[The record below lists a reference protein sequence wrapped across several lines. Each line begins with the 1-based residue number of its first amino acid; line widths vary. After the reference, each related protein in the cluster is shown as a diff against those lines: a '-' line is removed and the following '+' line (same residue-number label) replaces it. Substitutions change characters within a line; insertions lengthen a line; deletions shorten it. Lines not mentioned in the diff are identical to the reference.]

1 MALKDA
7 IFFIDKIRLGLN
19 SRLRKFYLNSS
30 FYNKKISRIDNK
42 NLIYKPSPSLFD
54 CLVKYNKQKNNIDD
68 FDLET
73 IWKIENMNDKSKFKL
88 NSFFWLFTIDL
99 KSSRNKVQSILEKWM
114 DNNIRY
120 SNKVWDLN
128 VLSKRIISWI
138 SNTKLTY
145 DDGKE
150 SYKEKFNYLIRKQV
164 NHLKFEIDRSNIIED
179 KVIGCVAIML
189 TGLSYKDQN
198 FLEYGFKLL
207 SKIIQISFDSEGFP
221 KSRSFRQLIFYLK
234 YFILVRELLKETNND
249 IPEYLDETIYY
260 LGQSYNLFCQNKKI
274 SNLFNGNHEIKN
286 ETFDKYLELY
296 GYKFNCKLNEI
307 GGYALIKDNKS
318 QIIMDVG
325 RPPEKKFSQNYQ
337 SGALSFEFSYL
348 NNKIITNSGYFQKE
362 KHQLNSMS
370 RSSVAHSTLIIDDTS
385 IVKFNNGIYGE
396 KYVKKYFNI
405 IRKKVIKDNDKWFLQ
420 AAHDSYKKK
429 YNIIHERQIEFFSK
443 KFLLKGKDILEKK
456 DKNLHYNFEIRFH
469 LHPNIK
475 ATKTIDNKSIL
486 LELED
491 SGWKFVSEN
500 NTIDIET
507 GLYFGKKNFYSEN
520 RNIFISGKIKN
531 EKQIIN
537 WEIKKI

>member
-1 MALKDA
+1 MAFKNA

-19 SRLRKFYLNSS
+19 SSLRKFYLNSS
-30 FYNKKISRIDNK
+30 FYNKKISKIENK

-73 IWKIENMNDKSKFKL
+73 IWKIENMDDKSKFKL
-88 NSFFWLFTIDL
+88 NNFFWLFTIDL
-99 KSSRNKVQSILEKWM
+99 KSSRNKVQTILEKWM

-128 VLSKRIISWI
+128 VLSKRVISWI

-145 DDGKE
+145 EDGKE
-150 SYKEKFNYLIRKQV
+150 TYKEKFNYLIRKQV

-179 KVIGCVAIML
+179 KVIGCVAIIL
-189 TGLSYKDQN
+189 TGLGYKDKN
-198 FLEYGFKLL
+198 FLAYGFKLL
-207 SKIIQISFDSEGFP
+207 SKIIQVSFDSEGFP

-260 LGQSYNLFCQNKKI
+260 LGQGYNLFCQNKNI

-286 ETFDKYLELY
+286 ETFDKYLEIH

-307 GGYALIKDNKS
+307 GGYALLKDNKS
-318 QIIMDVG
+318 QIIMDLG

-337 SGALSFEFSYL
+337 SGTLSFEFSYL

-362 KHQLNSMS
+362 KHQLNSIS
-370 RSSVAHSTLIIDDTS
+370 RSSIAHSTLVIDDSS
-385 IVKFNNGIYGE
+385 IVNFNNGIYGY
-396 KYVKKYFNI
+396 KYVKKNFNI
-405 IRKKVIKDNDKWFLQ
+405 IRKKVIKDTNKWILQ

-429 YNIIHERQIEFFSK
+429 YNIIHERQIEFFTK
-443 KFLLKGKDILEKK
+443 KFHLRGKDIIEMK
-456 DKNLHYNFEIRFH
+456 DKNLSYNFEIRFH
-469 LHPNIK
+469 LHPKIK
-475 ATKTIDNKSIL
+475 ATKTIDNRSIL
-486 LELED
+486 LEIDD
-491 SGWKFVSEN
+491 SGWKFMAEN
-500 NTIDIET
+500 NTIDVET
-507 GLYFGKKNFYSEN
+507 GLYFGKKNSYLEN
-520 RNIFISGKIKN
+520 QNIFISGKIKN
-531 EKQIIN
+531 EMQVIN

>member
-1 MALKDA
+1 MAFKNA

-19 SRLRKFYLNSS
+19 SSLRKFYLNSS
-30 FYNKKISRIDNK
+30 FYNKKISKIENK

-73 IWKIENMNDKSKFKL
+73 IWKIENMDDKSKFKL
-88 NSFFWLFTIDL
+88 NNFFWLFTIDL
-99 KSSRNKVQSILEKWM
+99 KSSRNKVQTILEKWM

-128 VLSKRIISWI
+128 VLSKRVISWI

-145 DDGKE
+145 EDGKE
-150 SYKEKFNYLIRKQV
+150 TYKEKFNYLIRKQV

-179 KVIGCVAIML
+179 KVIGCVAIIL
-189 TGLSYKDQN
+189 TGLGYKDKN
-198 FLEYGFKLL
+198 FLAYGFKLL
-207 SKIIQISFDSEGFP
+207 SKIIQVSFDSEGFP

-260 LGQSYNLFCQNKKI
+260 LGQGYNLFCQNKNI

-286 ETFDKYLELY
+286 ETFDKYLEIH

-307 GGYALIKDNKS
+307 GGYALLKDNKS
-318 QIIMDVG
+318 QIIMDLG

-337 SGALSFEFSYL
+337 SGTLSFEFSYL

-362 KHQLNSMS
+362 KHQLNSIS
-370 RSSVAHSTLIIDDTS
+370 RSSIAHSTLVIDDSS
-385 IVKFNNGIYGE
+385 IVNFNNGIYGY
-396 KYVKKYFNI
+396 KYVKKNFNI
-405 IRKKVIKDNDKWFLQ
+405 IRKKVIKDTNKWILQ

-429 YNIIHERQIEFFSK
+429 YNIIHERQIEFFTK
-443 KFLLKGKDILEKK
+443 KFHLRGKDIIEMK
-456 DKNLHYNFEIRFH
+456 DKNLSYNFEIRFH
-469 LHPNIK
+469 LHPKIK
-475 ATKTIDNKSIL
+475 ATKTIDNRSIL
-486 LELED
+486 LEIDD
-491 SGWKFVSEN
+491 SGWKFMAEN
-500 NTIDIET
+500 NTIDVET
-507 GLYFGKKNFYSEN
+507 GLYFGKKNSYLEN
-520 RNIFISGKIKN
+520 QNIFISGKIKN
-531 EKQIIN
+531 QMQVIN